1 MPPPAKE
8 RQTTVQ
14 KRASL
19 DEKTVQ
25 KVAKGEVQPT
35 PRKRSRAPQRP
46 RSTPV
51 STKQVHPDVWKTA
64 SMVLLTEGGYRSI
77 EVVSETTVIVR

>member
-1 MPPPAKE
+1 MSPPAKE
-8 RQTTVQ
+8 RQTSVQ
-14 KRASL
+14 ERASL

-25 KVAKGEVQPT
+25 KVAKGEVQPM

-51 STKQVHPDVWKTA
+51 STAKVHPAVMTVAKA
-64 SMVLLTEGGYRSI
+64 LLVHQGYETI